1 MKVYIVQV
9 GKFVTE
15 VTTSREEAEKYCEE
29 HGGRFDRPTGHRFIP
44 DTLAERTAHQYKAGR
59 SGRWNRSDYVI
70 TELALKGNV
79 HQLVADALNRLASE
93 TGTEALSINFSRSDT
108 PIDWNFETAQWE
120 KEA

>member
-9 GKFVTE
+9 GEFVTE

-29 HGGRFDRPTGHRFIP
+29 QGGRYNETTGHRFIP
-44 DTLAERTAHQYKAGR
+44 DALAERTVHQYKAQR
-59 SGRWNRSDYVI
+59 SGRWNRSGYVI
-70 TELALKGNV
+70 TELALKGDV

-93 TGTEALSINFSRSDT
+93 TGTIALTINFSRSDV
-108 PIDWNFETAQWE
+108 PLYWNFETNRWE